1 MQAVDVEPTEVIT
14 IRNANGLQA
23 DILAVGA
30 TIHRLLVP
38 DRNGVIE
45 DVVLG
50 YDSPKHYQV
59 WHHARKLQQDALMH
73 SSRLECKILYCR
85 SALCSSRR
93 ASCVLTFTDHAED
106 KVRSCIGRQHP
117 ILWRHCWQ
125 GSQSHCQRPV
135 HPGRPDLQADRQ

>member
-1 MQAVDVEPTEVIT
+1 MSPCAQALDKDHMEVIT

-30 TIHRLLVP
+30 TIQRLLVP

-59 WHHARKLQQDALMH
+59 SLASMRRSCSRCRCFGLHAP
-73 SSRLECKILYCR
+73 
-85 SALCSSRR
+85 
-93 ASCVLTFTDHAED
+93 VLTD
-106 KVRSCIGRQHP
+106 
-117 ILWRHCWQ
+117 
-125 GSQSHCQRPV
+125 
-135 HPGRPDLQADRQ
+135 